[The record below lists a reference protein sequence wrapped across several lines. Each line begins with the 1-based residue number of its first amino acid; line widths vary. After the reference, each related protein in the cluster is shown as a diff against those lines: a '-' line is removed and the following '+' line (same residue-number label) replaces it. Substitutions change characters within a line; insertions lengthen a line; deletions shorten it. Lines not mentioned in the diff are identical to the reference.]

1 MCSARNRSWKT
12 DPRSSGATL
21 IITLFYLIKQFKAQ
35 RAAHRF
41 VALCFGLLLAGFSL
55 RLIPGHSSATALSE
69 PRQLITE
76 FMACNEQTLRDQDGE
91 YSDWIEIHNREDTP
105 VDLGGWHLTDDENDM
120 HKWRFPPTILPP
132 KGYLIVFASGKDRA
146 TTGSELHTNFC
157 LDNGGEYLAL
167 VQPDGLTVEHAST
180 SNPRVWTGVKDVGT
194 CAADTQCRSMLL
206 FCSPEHLDAWKRSQP
221 QSTRGFDLSL
231 AQGVQLGAAIF
242 RPFLQTPIN
251 GATS

>member
-1 MCSARNRSWKT
+1 MADYTGNGVPDTSIILEHKVREALSALMTEARLAARWDSLS
-12 DPRSSGATL
+12 PASRRAHQATL
-21 IITLFYLIKQFKAQ
+21 KA
-35 RAAHRF
+35 
-41 VALCFGLLLAGFSL
+41 
-55 RLIPGHSSATALSE
+55 
-69 PRQLITE
+69 
-76 FMACNEQTLRDQDGE
+76 
-91 YSDWIEIHNREDTP
+91 
-105 VDLGGWHLTDDENDM
+105 
-120 HKWRFPPTILPP
+120 
-132 KGYLIVFASGKDRA
+132 
-146 TTGSELHTNFC
+146 
-157 LDNGGEYLAL
+157 YLAL
-167 VQPDGLTVEHAST
+167 GEPPCISEFAAETLSDLGQRDLVHVRDGEIALAYPFSTQATDFQVQVGGTKIHAICAVDALGTAAMVRRRTDVTCVCPTCRASVSIGISPDGLTVEHAST